1 MIRALLTTLLIA
13 CTLPAQQPKLPDIAY
28 DAKAPLG
35 LEETLVKDF
44 GFARLMDL
52 SYQSPRGGRVNG
64 YAIIPAGV
72 AHPAGIVWQHWGQG
86 DRSSLLPEALVLAR
100 RGAASILINSPTN
113 RPNSP
118 EIKTVE
124 QSYALWL
131 QDAVDLRRAVD
142 ALVEH
147 HAVAPSR
154 LAYVGHSYGATMGG
168 ILAVGERRFRALVLM
183 GGYASI
189 GDSFRHPKS
198 GQPSDAHVAEVF
210 APMDAEK
217 FIGRAAPAALLLQF
231 ARYDRYVSEE
241 QANRYAAAA
250 SNPKTVGWYD
260 CGHEFNDRQS
270 AADREEW
277 LAQQLSLTAK

>member
-1 MIRALLTTLLIA
+1 MIRAVLTTLLIA
-13 CTLPAQQPKLPDIAY
+13 SVLPAQQPKLPDISY

-35 LEETLVKDF
+35 LEETLLKDF

-52 SYQSPRGGRVNG
+52 SYRSPRGGRVNG
-64 YAIIPAGV
+64 YAVVPTGV

-100 RGAASILINSPTN
+100 RGAASIPINSPTN
-113 RPNSP
+113 RPNPP

-147 HAVAPSR
+147 YAVPPSR

-189 GDSFRHPKS
+189 GDSFLHPKS
-198 GQPSDAHVAEVF
+198 GQPSDSHVAEVF
-210 APMDAEK
+210 APIDAEK

-250 SNPKTVGWYD
+250 SNPKTVRWYD

-277 LAQQLSLTAK
+277 LAQQLSLKAI

>member
-1 MIRALLTTLLIA
+1 MIRAVLTTLLIA
-13 CTLPAQQPKLPDIAY
+13 SVLPAQQPKLPDISY

-35 LEETLVKDF
+35 LEETLLKDF

-52 SYQSPRGGRVNG
+52 SYRSPRGGRVNG
-64 YAIIPAGV
+64 YAVVPTGV

-100 RGAASILINSPTN
+100 RGAASIPINSPTN
-113 RPNSP
+113 RPNPP

-147 HAVAPSR
+147 YAVPPSR
-154 LAYVGHSYGATMGG
+154 LAYAGHSYGATMGG

-189 GDSFRHPKS
+189 GDSFLHPKS
-198 GQPSDAHVAEVF
+198 GQPSDSHVAEVF
-210 APMDAEK
+210 APIDAEK

-250 SNPKTVGWYD
+250 SNPKTVRWYD

-277 LAQQLSLTAK
+277 LAQQLSLKAI